1 MGSFFY
7 FLARSVFTM
16 CRLVGFRS
24 GNARWSLGR
33 SIILLMFLFFGGVS
47 TEGEP
52 CVTAGTLPQRQPL
65 EIRCNASAM
74 GLMIPKHMISHS
86 WQLYI
91 IDRDLEIP
99 VTPELIRRCKYSLV
113 MDPAGNALF
122 MSQYKGCYVQRK
134 PGLQD
139 VLKLTVGLEIDG
151 DKNMYTVACSKPG
164 LGMRSLGLVNSIDP
178 GPPPFTFRNVSVEC
192 SNNYMMAVIPRTI
205 PGFDELPSTD
215 DRVASLFVWQLEVEE
230 FGEKVRLTVEEAPSH
245 GLKLTSSPDKLHVR
259 VAYTA
264 PCVQNFEFRT
274 VKSHFTNLT
283 LRYGLA
289 TPTLIIIIPMY
300 CVPDPVRCN
309 QTHMIAVF
317 PEVQTGPISSLM
329 INHYFVPIAE
339 LESYKVSLERVTE
352 NGISGYVV
360 TVAKDSPVMLSE
372 HCYIHDKP
380 GLVYKLLLELQ
391 YLDRP
396 VYTYRVHGAC
406 LCTPLQPDT
415 PEIICDEV
423 AHRMIANT
431 GAVYATAL
439 DITRLQLNGFLLL
452 GLPQD
457 RGLLYKYGITHLGEP
472 NMFSIYVNIPAPA
485 YGVNVVQQTSTS
497 RTYLAEVDVQV
508 RDERGIHYHFCF
520 NVSCTFPYQR
530 VGQVLCT
537 RSTLGCAFPIFD
549 IIGFTMRVAG
559 HLVEDLLGQG
569 YSLRHNST
577 HTLLEVQHNAPH
589 VESQTLQNGTTVRRL
604 TLELTNDYGVTEK
617 YLIVCPFSTAA
628 CMPDGMMVFEVWSK
642 STTPPLNLSAAH
654 LPRDPS
660 CKPISLNDERAIFSF
675 PISACGTQRSIHN
688 GKARYSNEVVAFMF
702 DSSTKRI
709 ARNSEF
715 RLTVMC
721 EYLLED
727 DVKLTVMSQTVKP
740 PLPVEDRGPL
750 RLNMRLFQDGLY
762 NSAYQINDFPVVRV
776 LRQPVFLQVEVM
788 GRSDPAL
795 ELFLDDCWA
804 TNTADATSQPQWDV
818 VTDGCPS
825 PGDNY
830 PTVLHVVVSANQLQ
844 HPLSHYKRFE
854 VKAFV
859 FMDTA
864 NMPLQSTVYFHC
876 SAVVCDTSHPDLA
889 SCQSN
894 CAKPFT
900 SDRMIR
906 RRGRSVQD
914 VQGVFKD
921 TISLNNPII
930 VDLDVMDNKLGE
942 VPQQAATLT
951 TRSHLIAAFVACVTF
966 ALVFLA
972 GGLFML
978 SRAHSSMMCARWL
991 WLKLPSSDRVP

>member
-1 MGSFFY
+1 
-7 FLARSVFTM
+7 M
-16 CRLVGFRS
+16 CFGGGFRC
-24 GNARWSLGR
+24 GNGRRSLGR
-33 SIILLMFLFFGGVS
+33 SIIVLLFMFLGGVCA
-47 TEGEP
+47 EGEP
-52 CVTAGTLPQRQPL
+52 CVTVGSLPQRQPL

-74 GLMIPKHMISHS
+74 GLMIPKHMIAQS

-91 IDRDLEIP
+91 IDRDLEIL
-99 VTPELIRRCKYSLV
+99 VTPELIRRCNYSLV

-122 MSQYKGCYVQRK
+122 MSRYKGCYVRRK

-139 VLKLTVGLEIDG
+139 VLKLTVGLEVDG
-151 DKNMYTVACSKPG
+151 DKNMYAVSCSKPG
-164 LGMRSLGLVNSIDP
+164 VGMRSLGLGTDIEP
-178 GPPPFTFRNVSVEC
+178 GAPPFTFRNVSVEC
-192 SNNYMMAVIPRTI
+192 STNYMTAVIPRTI
-205 PGFDELPSTD
+205 PGFDDLPSAD

-230 FGEKVRLTVEEAPSH
+230 FGQKVRLTVEEAPSH
-245 GLKLTSSPDKLHVR
+245 GLRLTSSPDKLLVR

-264 PCVQNFEFRT
+264 PSVKNFEFRT
-274 VKSHFTNLT
+274 VKSHFTNMT

-309 QTHMIAVF
+309 KTHLITIF

-339 LESYKVSLERVTE
+339 LESYKVWLERVTE
-352 NGISGYVV
+352 NGISGCVI

-372 HCYIHDKP
+372 NCFIHNQP
-380 GLVYKLLLELQ
+380 GLVYKLLVELQ
-391 YLDRP
+391 YLERP
-396 VYTYRVHGAC
+396 FYTYRVHGSC
-406 LCTPLQPDT
+406 PCTPLQPDS
-415 PEIICDEV
+415 PETICDEV
-423 AHRMIANT
+423 AHRMIANSGT
-431 GAVYATAL
+431 VYAMAL

-452 GLPQD
+452 GLPRD
-457 RGLLYKYGITHLGEP
+457 KGLLYKYGIKPLGEP
-472 NMFSIYVNIPAPA
+472 NMFYIYVDIPAPA
-485 YGVNVVQQTSTS
+485 YGVNVVQQSSTS

-508 RDERGIHYHFCF
+508 RDERGIYYHFCF
-520 NVSCTFPYQR
+520 NVSCTFPYQS

-537 RSTLGCAFPIFD
+537 RSTLGWAFPIFD

-569 YSLRHNST
+569 YSLLHNNT
-577 HTLLEVQHNAPH
+577 HTMLEVKHNAPH
-589 VESQTLQNGTTVRRL
+589 VESQTLQNGTTIRRL
-604 TLELTNDYGVTEK
+604 ALQLANDYGVTEQ

-628 CMPDGMMVFEVWSK
+628 CMPDGFMVFEVWSK

-660 CKPISLNDERAIFSF
+660 CKPISLNEERAIFSF

-688 GKARYSNEVVAFMF
+688 GMARYSNEVVAFMF
-702 DSSTKRI
+702 DLFTKHI
-709 ARNSEF
+709 SRNSEF

-727 DVKLTVMSQTVKP
+727 DVRLTVISQTVKP
-740 PLPVEDRGPL
+740 PLPVEDRGEL
-750 RLNMRLFQDGLY
+750 RLQMRLFQDGLF
-762 NSAYQINDFPVVRV
+762 NSAYQMNDLPVMRH

-804 TNTADATSQPQWDV
+804 TTTADATSQPQWDV

-830 PTVLHVVVSANQLQ
+830 PTVLHVVVSGSPLQ
-844 HPLSHYKRFE
+844 HPPSHYKRFE

-859 FMDTA
+859 FMDAA

-876 SAVVCDTSHPDLA
+876 SAIVCDTTHPDLA
-889 SCQSN
+889 RCQPN
-894 CAKPFT
+894 CANAFT
-900 SDRMIR
+900 RAHMLQR
-906 RRGRSVQD
+906 QRRSVQD
-914 VQGVFKD
+914 VRGVFKD

-930 VDLDVMDNKLGE
+930 VNLEAMDEKIGE
-942 VPQQAATLT
+942 VPQQAAMLT
-951 TRSHLIAAFVACVTF
+951 ARRHSIAATVAYVTF
-966 ALVFLA
+966 ALVLVV
-972 GGLFML
+972 GGSFIL
-978 SRAHSSMMCARWL
+978 SRAHSSMMCTRWL
-991 WLKLPSSDRVP
+991 WLKLPS